1 MKYFVS
7 DKKVLPNK
15 HGKWYWYA
23 DKDCKTYKDNKH
35 LVIYSGYVISK
46 ESIDDV
52 VARDPHEL
60 EQANGTFW
68 AVILTNDTA
77 KAIVDYFCQTKVF
90 YRKTKDCV
98 EFTNAIYLFPFTKND
113 LDMQDLSKKLSIS
126 NFRPPP

>member
-23 DKDCKTYKDNKH
+23 DKDCKTYQTDKH

-46 ESIDDV
+46 ESIDDI
-52 VARDPHEL
+52 VARDPYEL
-60 EQANGTFW
+60 EQANGTYW
-68 AVILTNDTA
+68 AVILTNATA
-77 KAIVDYFCQTKVF
+77 TAIVDYFCQTKVF

-113 LDMQDLSKKLSIS
+113 LDMQDLSKKLS
-126 NFRPPP
+126 NDL